1 MKLRSVAMT
10 VLACVT
16 MWSGASLA
24 QTWPVKPLTVVVGS
38 PAGSAPDTYARTV
51 GEHMS
56 RTLGQPVIVENRA
69 GAGANIAA
77 ELVAKSKPDGYTILV
92 GTQGLMEINPAAYDN
107 LRWKLADFA
116 PLIKGVEAPLV
127 LVVHES
133 VPAKSLAELAAWA
146 KANPGKASYASYA
159 GGTPS
164 HFLGHQLAE
173 RLKVDM
179 THVPFP
185 GSGPQTQNLMA
196 GHVPFGFA
204 QIQLALPHIQSGKLR
219 ALATSGATRWR
230 QLPDVPTLAELGYKD
245 MTATVWFGLLAR
257 AGTPAPVLDQLV
269 NAAKKAHADPG
280 VKEKLERA
288 GSDVSGQTEPEFS
301 AAIRASAERWAK
313 AVKAA
318 GFRGT
323 D

>member
-1 MKLRSVAMT
+1 MG
-10 VLACVT
+10 
-16 MWSGASLA
+16 SGASLA
-24 QTWPVKPLTVVVGS
+24 QTWPVKPLSVVVGS

-56 RTLGQPVIVENRA
+56 RTLGQAVIVENKP
-69 GAGANIAA
+69 GAGGNISA
-77 ELVAKSKPDGYTILV
+77 ELVAKSTPDGYTILV
-92 GTQGLMEINPAAYDN
+92 GTQGLMEINPAAYNN
-107 LRWKLADFA
+107 LRWKQADFA
-116 PLIKGVEAPLV
+116 PIIKGVEAPLV

-133 VPAKSLAELAAWA
+133 VPAKNLAELAAWA
-146 KANPGKASYASYA
+146 KANPGKASYASYS

-173 RLKVDM
+173 HLKMDM

-185 GSGPQTQNLMA
+185 GSAPQTQNLVA

-204 QIQLALPHIQSGKLR
+204 QIQLALPHIRSGKLR

-230 QLPDVPTLAELGYKD
+230 QLPDLPTLAELGYKD
-245 MTATVWFGLLAR
+245 MTATAWFGLFAR
-257 AGTPAPVLDQLV
+257 AGTPGPILEQLV
-269 NAAKKAHADPG
+269 DAARKAHADPA

-288 GSDVSGQTEPEFS
+288 GFDVPGQTEPEFS

-313 AVKAA
+313 VVKAS
-318 GFRGT
+318 GFRGA